1 MTRSLWGCAHWAVII
16 CTVLAMSKPAYYL
29 VRQRGLSRYS
39 EVHRFRKH
47 AVEAARDML
56 WHPGRVEIVPLFAGR
71 PVPVE
76 GKRSL
81 DEAVFKM
88 R

>member
-1 MTRSLWGCAHWAVII
+1 VP
-16 CTVLAMSKPAYYL
+16 AMKRPMYYL
-29 VRQRGLSRYS
+29 VRQRGLSRYA

-56 WHPGRVEIVPLFAGR
+56 WHPGRVEIVPLFAGK

-81 DEAVFKM
+81 DEAVSKM

>member
-1 MTRSLWGCAHWAVII
+1 MII
-16 CTVLAMSKPAYYL
+16 CTVLAMHKPMYYL

-56 WHPGRVEIVPLFAGR
+56 WHPGSVEIVPLFAGR

-81 DEAVFKM
+81 DEAVFKV

>member
-1 MTRSLWGCAHWAVII
+1 MP
-16 CTVLAMSKPAYYL
+16 AMKRPMYYL
-29 VRQRGLSRYS
+29 VRQRGLSRYA

-56 WHPGRVEIVPLFAGR
+56 WHPGRVEIVPLFAGK

-81 DEAVFKM
+81 DEAVSKM